1 MKMKKIYI
9 ITVLTV
15 LLSNLCNS
23 QTIPNNGFETWT
35 NTSGYNIP
43 TDWGTMNPYTAS
55 TSVYT
60 CTKGTPG
67 ITGSTAAYIKLVSK
81 SVTGMGI
88 VPGLA
93 VSGVLNSDKTY
104 DSGFSFNYRPTS
116 LNGSWQYMGSGSD
129 VGSVKIILTRIN
141 PTTLATET
149 IGSGL
154 YNLSGMVM
162 SWATFS
168 IPITYTTADTPDHCQ
183 IVLSSSGSTPV
194 ANSYL
199 YVDNLNFTMP
209 LKVNQFDT
217 NTVEIYPNPSNGNVF
232 IDYSKINTNVQ
243 NIEVI
248 DMIGNKVLNDVPN
261 ENQLNKL
268 NIDFLSNGVYLLKI
282 KTENEDIIK
291 KIIKQ

>member
-1 MKMKKIYI
+1 MKKIYL
-9 ITVLTV
+9 ITVLT
-15 LLSNLCNS
+15 LLISSLSNS
-23 QTIPNNGFETWT
+23 QSIPNNGFETWT

-43 TDWGTMNPYTAS
+43 ASWGTMNPYTTS
-55 TSVYT
+55 TSIYT

-88 VPGLA
+88 VPGMA

-129 VGSVKIILTRIN
+129 IGFVKILMTRIN
-141 PTTLATET
+141 PTTLLTET
-149 IGSGL
+149 IGSGI

-162 SWATFS
+162 SWTTFS

-209 LKVNQFDT
+209 LKVNEFNT
-217 NTVEIYPNPSNGNVF
+217 NNVEIYPNPSKAIIS
-232 IDYSKINTNVQ
+232 IDYSKVNDKVQ

-248 DMIGNKVLNDVPN
+248 DMIGNKVINDLPN
-261 ENQLNKL
+261 ENQLSKL
-268 NIDFLSNGVYLLKI
+268 NIDFLSNGIYLLKI
-282 KTENEDIIK
+282 KTENGDITK

>member
-1 MKMKKIYI
+1 MKKKYIY
-9 ITVLTV
+9 TV
-15 LLSNLCNS
+15 LLFLIMAMSYS
-23 QTIPNNGFETWT
+23 QSIPNNGFETWT
-35 NTSGYNIP
+35 NTNGYNIP
-43 TDWGTMNPYTAS
+43 SNWGTMNPYTTS
-55 TSVYT
+55 TSIYT

-67 ITGSTAAYIKLVSK
+67 ITGSTVAYIKLVSK

-104 DSGFSFNYRPTS
+104 DSGFSFNNRPTS

-129 VGSVKIILTRIN
+129 IGFVKILFTRIN
-141 PTTLATET
+141 PTTLQTET
-149 IGSGL
+149 IGSGT

-168 IPITYTTADTPDHCQ
+168 IPITYTTSDNPDHCQ

-199 YVDNLNFTMP
+199 YVDNLNFTMA
-209 LKVNQFDT
+209 LNVNEFGNKDI
-217 NTVEIYPNPSNGNVF
+217 EIYPNPSNDIVL
-232 IDYSKINTNVQ
+232 IDYSKINEKVKS
-243 NIEVI
+243 IEVI
-248 DMIGNKVLNDVPN
+248 DMLGNEVLNESPN
-261 ENQLNKL
+261 ENQLSKL
-268 NIDFLSNGVYLLKI
+268 NIDFLLNGIYLLKI
-282 KTENEDIIK
+282 RTENGDVVK

>member
-1 MKMKKIYI
+1 MKKIYL
-9 ITVLTV
+9 ITVLT
-15 LLSNLCNS
+15 LLISSLSNS
-23 QTIPNNGFETWT
+23 QSIPNNGFETWT

-43 TDWGTMNPYTAS
+43 ASWGTMNPYTTS
-55 TSVYT
+55 TSIYT

-88 VPGLA
+88 VPGMA

-116 LNGSWQYMGSGSD
+116 LNGSWQYMGNGSD
-129 VGSVKIILTRIN
+129 IGFVKILMTRIN
-141 PTTLATET
+141 PTTLLTET
-149 IGSGL
+149 IGSGI

-162 SWATFS
+162 SWTTFS

-209 LKVNQFDT
+209 LKVNEFNT
-217 NTVEIYPNPSNGNVF
+217 NNVEIYPNPSKGIIS
-232 IDYSKINTNVQ
+232 IDYSKVNDKVQ

-248 DMIGNKVLNDVPN
+248 DMIGNKVINDLPN
-261 ENQLNKL
+261 ENQLSKL
-268 NIDFLSNGVYLLKI
+268 NIDFLSNGIYLLKI
-282 KTENEDIIK
+282 KTENGDITK